1 MADGQLHRDMTKTEL
16 DAYLRRRGATETNTY
31 SVDDISSSGGWVV

>member
-16 DAYLRRRGATETNTY
+16 DAYL
-31 SVDDISSSGGWVV
+31 SSALRPPGSPRAAHTRPRCQ